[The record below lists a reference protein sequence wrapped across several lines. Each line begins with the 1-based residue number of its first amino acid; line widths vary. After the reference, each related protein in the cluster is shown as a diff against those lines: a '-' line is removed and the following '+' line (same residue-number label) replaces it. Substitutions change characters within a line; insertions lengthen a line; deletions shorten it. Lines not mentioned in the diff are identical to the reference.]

1 MIDKLNFQVY
11 SNSATEFTSLLAGGS
26 DGVDIVDAHV
36 PPTYLGVQGYAD
48 FRTDPRFSVTLPEE
62 NLYDI
67 FGIDFNMNNTSFWG
81 VPFNGGF
88 DPTSRAEN
96 IRQGIA
102 HLINR
107 DGFIIQNLGGK
118 GYRADCFA
126 PYLQLAP
133 PKGIGQLLCPR
144 PQDITPLVPQN
155 GGISSW
161 NVCSWEQTFLAKY
174 NESASC
180 NGAYSLGSNYD
191 ASGAV
196 LEDTTDFCAAAAHF
210 ILAGLA
216 NDRNSDCTLT
226 NHLVGT
232 AQTDS
237 VSLWVQPTESGKML
251 KVLGDTLA
259 HVINK
264 LMGRH
269 DAIIE
274 CGLSNMDA
282 ITGVEGHFLSPT
294 SPPNGVQGG
303 DYRSL
308 LQALNQ
314 YNLAAYNSATAC
326 NHPWQMAALGWNFNQ
341 NPDQFYT
348 IYNSQ
353 FSFNAYQNATYDRWS
368 SMTEYN
374 STIQGSVLSAE
385 SAEYILGSEAINI
398 PIWSSYSNFVYLNGW
413 TNVVNQQ
420 GVGTANSWTALNAWS
435 SNPTI
440 PGVLRWGLDESTA
453 RLNVFTSISNPD
465 TTVLGEVYESLFASN
480 PYSPEQVIGWMANY
494 FRDETHGTQ
503 PTECPA
509 SLNETGTFISV
520 AHCIKVTIRG
530 DIPFH
535 DILNCVPATSDCL
548 ASHIVTASDVKFS
561 LLNFHLTNLIDV
573 IGLNGTAAGLAPQ
586 LPAAAFSNYGGT
598 NGAGLSETFLVALS
612 SQSPYDLGNLA
623 LVPIVPQHVWHSIG
637 ATGPCLAEGTPQCIV
652 DPSYI
657 AGSSSDPISGNRLIG
672 SGPFVCASGDLG
684 VTGTVIGGGCTSSGS
699 SSVGPGGNIVLRRFG
714 KGLDPNYAY
723 FRTSAKLLQF
733 QWAAYAPSTNSLGSA
748 ATLSDILSAINA
760 CKPSD
765 TGIGGVVSY
774 QACKHWNTRTAG
786 LTCVTSA
793 GPCVGTA
800 AGGNGGLPTN
810 PNPVTLQIQ
819 QWIGRGAWVSLPT
832 GQSALLS
839 VLGETQ
845 PIPQTLY
852 EDGSAEGSFGI
863 ALAPTTVSVTN
874 STSAT
879 IPVSI
884 FLSGGTDNTFPGTVP
899 VALTTV
905 QSPGLTVALGASSMT
920 LNPSNPVFNTSLT
933 ITAAVKSGTYM
944 VIVGASSPSFPSVTF
959 KVTVTV
965 T

>member
-1 MIDKLNFQVY
+1 MVDELQFKVN
-11 SNSATEFTSLLAGGS
+11 SGSATEFNSLQAGGT
-26 DGVDIVDAHV
+26 DGIDIVDAHV
-36 PPTYLGVQGYAD
+36 PPLYLGTPGEPD
-48 FRTDPRFSVTLPEE
+48 FTTDPRFLVTPEVSQ
-62 NLYDI
+62 YDI
-67 FGIDFNMNNTSFWG
+67 FGIDFNMSNTFWG
-81 VPFNGGF
+81 VSFNGGF
-88 DPTSRAEN
+88 DPTGRAEN

-102 HLINR
+102 HLISH

-118 GYRADCFA
+118 GFPADCFA

-133 PKGIGQLLCPR
+133 PKGLGQLLCPR
-144 PQDITPLVPQN
+144 PSDTNSSVAQN
-155 GGISSW
+155 GRIPGW
-161 NVCSWEQTFLAKY
+161 NVCSWEQAFLAAHP
-174 NESASC
+174 EPRSC
-180 NGAYSLGSNYD
+180 VGAYSLGSDFD
-191 ASGAV
+191 AHGIVAEGSP
-196 LEDTTDFCAAAAHF
+196 DFCAAADHF
-210 ILAGLA
+210 IAAGLA
-216 NDRNSDCTLT
+216 TGKSNSTCVLTGLT
-226 NHLVGT
+226 NA
-232 AQTDS
+232 AQTQSID
-237 VSLWVQPTESGKML
+237 LWVPPYESGTML
-251 KVLGDTLA
+251 RALGDTLTLA
-259 HVINK
+259 INR
-264 LMGRH
+264 LMGRLDPSSPAVVECGTNVQGV
-269 DAIIE
+269 DAILGADGGFAAPSALGE
-274 CGLSNMDA
+274 
-282 ITGVEGHFLSPT
+282 
-294 SPPNGVQGG
+294 PPEA
-303 DYRSL
+303 DTL
-308 LQALNQ
+308 LMAYIQAAFNVA
-314 YNLAAYNSATAC
+314 NIPCKGAD
-326 NHPWQMAALGWNFNQ
+326 WRMAVLGWNLSA
-341 NPDQFYT
+341 NPDQAFT
-348 IYNSQ
+348 IYNGQ
-353 FSFNAYQNATYDRWS
+353 NSFNAYHNATFNRWS

-398 PIWSSYSNFVYLNGW
+398 PIWSDYGNFVYLNGW
-413 TNVVNQQ
+413 TNIVNQQ
-420 GVGTANSWTALNAWS
+420 GVGTANWWTALNAWS
-435 SNPTI
+435 SNPTVRD
-440 PGVLRWGLDESTA
+440 VLRWGLEESTV
-453 RLNVFTSISNPD
+453 RLNPFTSVSSFD
-465 TTVLGEVYESLFASN
+465 RTVLGEVYDSLFVSN
-480 PYSPEQVIGWMANY
+480 PYSPGQVIGWMANY

-561 LLNFHLTNLIDV
+561 LLNFRLTNLIDV

-723 FRTSAKLLQF
+723 FRTSAKLLEF
-733 QWAAYAPSTNSLGSA
+733 EWAAYAPSTNSVGA
-748 ATLSDILSAINA
+748 QATVSDIVSAINA
-760 CKPSD
+760 CKPSS
-765 TGIGGVVSY
+765 TGLGGVVSY
-774 QACKHWNTRTAG
+774 QACLHWNTPSANVA
-786 LTCVTSA
+786 CVPSA
-793 GPCVGTA
+793 GACIGEA
-800 AGGNGGLPTN
+800 AGGHGSLPNN
-810 PNPVTLQIQ
+810 PTPITTQIQ
-819 QWIGRGAWVSLPT
+819 QWVSRGPWSFQPT
-832 GQSALLS
+832 GSLYSSLS
-839 VLGETQ
+839 PGAQ
-845 PIPQTLY
+845 AIPQTLY

-884 FLSGGTDNTFPGTVP
+884 FLSGGTDNTFLGTVP
-899 VALTTV
+899 VTLTTV
-905 QSPGLTVALGASSMT
+905 QSPGLTAALSASSST

-933 ITAAVKSGTYM
+933 ITAAAKSGTYM
-944 VIVGASSPSFPSVTF
+944 VIVGASSPSFPSVTTV
-959 KVTVTV
+959 VTVNV